1 AGNTDLDVIL
11 PAWAQEGGRDAV
23 LRRLRDPE
31 ERARLRQDMA
41 AVRSADDW
49 KGVVIGSTAEA
60 SFRGRPLPEVA
71 HALGVDA
78 IEAALRLMEGDE
90 LKTSAFFFGMSEDN
104 MWKILAEPYIMLGSD
119 ASLRST
125 KGPLSRDFPHPRAYG
140 AFPRFLRAALD
151 GKTVSLPEAIRKMT
165 SLPADHFRL
174 KGRGRVVAGTY
185 ADLVVFDPNTVTDV
199 ATYAVPHALTQG
211 IECVMVNGIP
221 TLDRN
226 GLTGRRAGR
235 IL

>member
-1 AGNTDLDVIL
+1 
-11 PAWAQEGGRDAV
+11 
-23 LRRLRDPE
+23 
-31 ERARLRQDMA
+31 
-41 AVRSADDW
+41 
-49 KGVVIGSTAEA
+49 
-60 SFRGRPLPEVA
+60 
-71 HALGVDA
+71 
-78 IEAALRLMEGDE
+78 
-90 LKTSAFFFGMSEDN
+90 
-104 MWKILAEPYIMLGSD
+104 
-119 ASLRST
+119 
-125 KGPLSRDFPHPRAYG
+125 
-140 AFPRFLRAALD
+140 FLRAALD
-151 GKTVSLPEAIRKMT
+151 GKTVSLPEAIRKIT